1 MQVRLIR
8 QTELEV
14 IERKLD
20 AFGWHKNALHV
31 IGHKSAIVEGK
42 RFKSGEMD
50 GEGDGQD
57 VVVRATASKPAQD
70 CKAAGYV
77 VTGDPMIL
85 WKKEYIRS
93 RAG

>member
-1 MQVRLIR
+1 MHSDGTRMLCTSSDTRVQSLSIR
-8 QTELEV
+8 NSRV
-14 IERKLD
+14 
-20 AFGWHKNALHV
+20 G
-31 IGHKSAIVEGK
+31 
-42 RFKSGEMD
+42 GEMD